1 MLHYNTHIL
10 YKYGT
15 ILSFVTY
22 PLNDIVPVDLN
33 AVSLQA
39 LKESICGMLKSI
51 LLLGRRRWPIEQ
63 SLLHASMM
71 CKLKCT

>member
-22 PLNDIVPVDLN
+22 PMNDIVPVDLN

-51 LLLGRRRWPIEQ
+51 LLP
-63 SLLHASMM
+63 SLVVGGLLSSLSYMHA
-71 CKLKCT
+71 